1 MGKPYGGDRR
11 LGRTVTH
18 GLAISHLRWIKRT
31 PFLGGTSLTV
41 FGVIESWLSRKQNLS
56 NLS

>member
-18 GLAISHLRWIKRT
+18 GLATIFCAKAHAHWAIS
-31 PFLGGTSLTV
+31 SLYAL
-41 FGVIESWLSRKQNLS
+41 E
-56 NLS
+56 